1 MSPAKSKSD
10 RALRAEVVHL
20 LDAGN
25 AHLRAKDVFARVTV
39 AQRGKRP
46 AGFAHSPWELLE
58 HLRIAQADILDWTL
72 DPKTI
77 TPPWPEGFWPA
88 TPAPPS
94 ARAWE
99 KSARAFLR
107 DLHRAAKLAADPR
120 RDLLAPLAHSPDA
133 SLLGQ
138 LLLLATHNSYHLG
151 QLVDAQRALAG
162 KGKTRRG

>member
-1 MSPAKSKSD
+1 MSPARPKAD
-10 RALRAEVVHL
+10 RALRAEIVHL

-25 AHLRAKDVFARVTV
+25 AHLCARDVLARVTV

-46 AGFAHSPWELLE
+46 AGLAHSPWELLE

-72 DPKTI
+72 DPKTV

-88 TPAPPS
+88 TPAPPD
-94 ARAWE
+94 ACAWE
-99 KSARAFLR
+99 RSARAFLR
-107 DLHRAAKLAADPR
+107 DLRRAGRLAADPR

-162 KGKTRRG
+162 KRGTTRR